1 MKELI
6 GKKISRICVNDDQ
19 HLLVFYHP
27 EGQFTAYDT
36 YGDCCSETWFAD
48 IVGVSALLNGVVER
62 CDEIPMNAVYEADD
76 ARSRQQFDKVYSVK
90 LKTDLGYVDIAYR
103 NSSNGY
109 YGGDI
114 GLFHGEITEN
124 LTPITADWA
133 A

>member
-27 EGQFTAYDT
+27 DGQVTAYET

-48 IVGVSALLNGVVER
+48 IVGVQALLNGVVER
-62 CDEIPMNAVYEADD
+62 ADEIPLSEVREVDD
-76 ARSRQQFDKVYSVK
+76 ARSRQEFDKVYGVK
-90 LKTDLGYVDIAYR
+90 LKTDLGYADIAYR